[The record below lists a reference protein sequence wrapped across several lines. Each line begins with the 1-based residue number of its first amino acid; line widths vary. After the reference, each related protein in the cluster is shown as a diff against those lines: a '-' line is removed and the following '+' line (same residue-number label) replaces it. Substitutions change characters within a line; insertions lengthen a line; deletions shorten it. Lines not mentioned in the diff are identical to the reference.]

1 MKRKLMQYHK
11 IDMFLQYKI
20 CLDNVIIKVMKTNN
34 NLKRITYRTRKN
46 SIVEGLKSIIK
57 ATTVAST
64 I

>member
-1 MKRKLMQYHK
+1 MKRRLMQYHK
-11 IDMFLQYKI
+11 IDMFLQYEI